1 MTTVPRYK
9 SQGQQIAP
17 NWDNTAGLRDW
28 VALFGTDGERF
39 PPPNDR
45 NGYTDGVER
54 PLNTG
59 AVFMAGIP
67 VCRLTFPWLSNGQLK
82 YLHDTINGGAESG
95 NVTCTVHTPLSVGQ
109 ADVSAYNAVMN
120 LNLAQT
126 NTLQRMGKGY
136 ALYVVT
142 LVLVEPL

>member
-1 MTTVPRYK
+1 MTIVPSYK
-9 SQGQQIAP
+9 SQGQQIAAGW
-17 NWDNTAGLRDW
+17 NNTANLRDW
-28 VALFGTDGERF
+28 VALFGTDGEKF

-45 NGYTDGVER
+45 SGYTDGVDR

-59 AVFMAGIP
+59 AIFMAGIP
-67 VCRLTFPWLSNGQLK
+67 VSRLTFPWLSNGQLK

-95 NVTCTVHTPLSVGQ
+95 NVTVKIHTPLSVGQ
-109 ADVSAYNAVMN
+109 TDVSTYNAVMN

-126 NTLQRMGKGY
+126 ATLNRMGTGY
-136 ALYVVT
+136 ALFVVT